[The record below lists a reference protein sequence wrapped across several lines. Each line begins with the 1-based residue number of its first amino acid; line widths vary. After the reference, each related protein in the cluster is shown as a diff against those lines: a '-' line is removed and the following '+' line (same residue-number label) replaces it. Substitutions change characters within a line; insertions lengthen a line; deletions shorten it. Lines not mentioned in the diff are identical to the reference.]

1 MVKTHTKSITCE
13 VINAKGLHA
22 RAAAQIVT
30 TLNQFDT
37 PVTVTHKNNTAP
49 ANSLIKLLTLDAP
62 KGSILRFDVEGDECQ
77 SVLDVI
83 RVLVAS
89 GFNE

>member
-1 MVKTHTKSITCE
+1 MPSRKVTSISCE
-13 VINAKGLHA
+13 VVNTKGLHA

-37 PVTVTHKNNTAP
+37 PITVSHKDRSAP

-62 KGSILRFDVEGDECQ
+62 KGSILRFDVDGDDSEII
-77 SVLDVI
+77 LKTI
-83 RVLVAS
+83 GTLVES